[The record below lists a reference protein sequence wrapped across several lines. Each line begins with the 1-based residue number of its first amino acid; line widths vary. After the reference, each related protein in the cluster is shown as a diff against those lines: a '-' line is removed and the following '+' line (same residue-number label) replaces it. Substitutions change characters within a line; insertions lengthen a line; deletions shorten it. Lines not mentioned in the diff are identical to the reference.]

1 MSLAAAAV
9 LLMLVEPTARPRA
22 SVLVRLASVPA
33 FEYAGKASLSI
44 YLWHY
49 PLIVLASRFDVIGG
63 DSWLTMVTAPALV
76 FAGAVLLGSV
86 TYAYVEKPAMSWRQ
100 KQRLA
105 A

>member
-1 MSLAAAAV
+1 MTVSN
-9 LLMLVEPTARPRA
+9 A
-22 SVLVRLASVPA
+22 SPLVRMASVPA
-33 FEYAGKASLSI
+33 FEYVGKASLSI

-63 DSWLTMVTAPALV
+63 DSALTMVVAPALI
-76 FAGAVLLGSV
+76 FSGALVLGSI
-86 TYAYVEKPAMSWRQ
+86 TYTFVERPAMSWRQ